1 MLEKKVIIEAL
12 QSVSDVDGKGDIVS
26 SGRVSNVSVD
36 DKVIKLTLALP
47 TDDNET
53 RIRIEDDCR
62 KAISAI
68 GETTDM
74 MVMIRVDTP
83 ADAQTKQ
90 ERDSSPFDSQAP
102 IPGVQNIIAVASGK
116 GGVGKSTVCVNLA
129 LALKKHGFRVGLM
142 DADVYGPSLHV
153 LLDVEDGLK
162 PGQDKEVAAVDKDGM
177 KLMSLGF
184 LTGRST
190 PVIWRGPIVQGVI
203 KKFLVDVEW
212 GELDYLLVDLPPG
225 TGDTQLTLVQTV
237 PITAAIIVTT
247 PSELALVDAEKGL
260 NMFTEVNVPVLGIVE
275 NMSYFICPHC
285 NKQTDVFDAGG
296 GKRISD
302 KLSVEFLGEVP
313 LDSRV
318 REGGDRGKPIVM
330 ADPESQIAKSF
341 FALADRVAARCPA
354 NRA

>member
-1 MLEKKVIIEAL
+1 MVDKNTIIKSL
-12 QSVSDVDGKGDIVS
+12 QNVADVNGKGDIVS
-26 SGRVSNVSVD
+26 SGRVGNIDVD

-47 TDDNET
+47 TDDNEA
-53 RIRIEDDCR
+53 RVRIENQCR
-62 KAISAI
+62 KAISTIA
-68 GETTDM
+68 ETSNM

-83 ADAQTKQ
+83 ADSQPKQ
-90 ERDSSPFDSQAP
+90 EQTSSPFDSQAP
-102 IPGVQNIIAVASGK
+102 IPGVQNIIAIASGK
-116 GGVGKSTVCVNLA
+116 GGVGKSTVCINLA
-129 LALKKHGFRVGLM
+129 LALKQRGFRVGLM

-153 LLDVEDGLK
+153 LMDIEGGLK
-162 PGQDKEVAAVDKDGM
+162 PGKDKEVAAVEKDGM

-190 PVIWRGPIVQGVI
+190 PVIWRGPIVQGVV

-275 NMSYFICPHC
+275 NMSYFVCPHC
-285 NKQTDVFDAGG
+285 NEQTDVFDAGG
-296 GKRISD
+296 GKRISA
-302 KLSVEFLGEVP
+302 KLSVEFLGELP

-318 REGGDRGKPIVM
+318 REGGDKGKPIV
-330 ADPESQIAKSF
+330 AVDPESSISKSF
-341 FALADRVAARCPA
+341 FALADRVAARIPVK
-354 NRA
+354 RG